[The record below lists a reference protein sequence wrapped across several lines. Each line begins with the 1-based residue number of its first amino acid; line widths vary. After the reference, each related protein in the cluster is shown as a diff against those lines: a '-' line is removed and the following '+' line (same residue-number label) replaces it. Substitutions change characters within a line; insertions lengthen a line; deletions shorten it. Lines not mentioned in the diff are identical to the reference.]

1 MVFILL
7 LKEVK
12 KMHKKF
18 GLLIPLNLSS
28 NGQGNW
34 SNMTKTNIV
43 LSKAL
48 SEQVTL

>member
-1 MVFILL
+1 MVFILPP
-7 LKEVK
+7 KEVK
-12 KMHKKF
+12 NVQKKI
-18 GLLIPLNLSS
+18 GLLIPLNFSS